1 MTLRPAALAAALPLF
16 AAFVAAPLAVLA
28 GKLSGREDVLLHF
41 GPRGLAP
48 WLVLSGGALAYS
60 LVMAARTRKAAQQ
73 RLWPVSAL
81 GLGLGAAA
89 GLLAALLPP
98 LLEQAVGLAPLLDE
112 LRLPA
117 LVLFAALWAW
127 SFGTPERGLLARSGA
142 VLGALCVLDFLLTA
156 IMARSLVLGGGF
168 LFGEASGTADI
179 LAFLLCIGLAAT
191 LDDTVDPRQPRLA
204 RWLILAGVLSTFS
217 RPGLCAAGIMCL
229 VLERGPLK
237 NRLAAALACGLAV
250 WVSLS
255 LPLPLFDESG
265 DLGLAWH
272 LTATTEALDQEPWG
286 YLTGMPL
293 DQPLALAVPEFQGLL
308 WEEDFQ
314 GLPVYAFDIPSSGL
328 RLLAA
333 WGAAGPLAVLGGAG
347 LCALKGRGRFGL
359 GLLVALFFCAALS
372 PVLHVP
378 ATAAAFALA
387 LASATRKAPDP
398 AAPEQAA

>member
-1 MTLRPAALAAALPLF
+1 MTLRPAQLASALPLF
-16 AAFVAAPLAVLA
+16 AAFMAAPLAVLA
-28 GKLSGREDVLLHF
+28 GKLSGREDLLHNF

-48 WLVLSGGALAYS
+48 WLLLSGGALAYS
-60 LVMAARTRKAAQQ
+60 LVMAARTRKAAQK

-81 GLGLGAAA
+81 GLALGAAA

-117 LVLFAALWAW
+117 LVLFAALWAY
-127 SFGTPERGLLARSGA
+127 SFGAPDRGWLARSGA

-156 IMARSLVLGGGF
+156 IMARSLVLGGGY
-168 LFGEASGTADI
+168 LFGEAGDSADI
-179 LAFLLCIGLAAT
+179 LAFLLCIALAAT
-191 LDDTVDPRQPRLA
+191 LDDAVEPRQPRLA

-217 RPGLCAAGIMCL
+217 RPGLCAAGLMCL
-229 VLERGPLK
+229 ALERGPLK
-237 NRLAAALACGLAV
+237 NRLGAFLACGFAV
-250 WVSLS
+250 WLS
-255 LPLPLFDESG
+255 FSAPLPLFEENG

-293 DQPLALAVPEFQGLL
+293 DQPLALAVPEFEGLL

-333 WGAAGPLAVLGGAG
+333 WGAAGPLAVLAGAG
-347 LCALKGRGRFGL
+347 LCALRGRGRFGL
-359 GLLVALFFCAALS
+359 GLLMALILCAALS

-378 ATAAAFALA
+378 ATAATLALA
-387 LASATRKAPDP
+387 LASASRKAPDP